1 MMNNLLTPEEICAI
15 CLGLKK
21 IKGFKVNNN
30 YLRVALYKQ
39 LRTFKAKS
47 DPLDDFFVITL
58 MTTLSKGNLVFKDKP
73 ELVADMLTAMESQL
87 EHLDLNTAVKLLTF
101 PVTLGFSNRKIEEH
115 VFCAVRESVPLDPP
129 DMVQLCSY
137 VSKHSSEDNPV
148 QELLS
153 SLDDQLDKITDRTHL
168 LEMLRCYHDLSHR
181 SVFSEK
187 FNRIIFQEINAIPS
201 ELFSKGSNVGTLS
214 ETIASNLLERL
225 GVSAETQG
233 KSSFASNDSKTVALL
248 TRIPAFISF
257 SCQLEG
263 TSPSSD
269 RLLLDPAKSHFLC
282 RAHHRDFPMQV
293 FAPQMEIGSLDQRS
307 RQIVMCHRAL
317 VKFMG
322 TENYVGLTRILPH
335 FTEPDLVFGNIGG
348 KNRHRMPVIL
358 TRHSESLMHI
368 HEY

>member
-1 MMNNLLTPEEICAI
+1 MPGFADLDELQSCLAVKMMNNLLTPEEICAI

-73 ELVADMLTAMESQL
+73 ELVSDMLTAMESQL

-115 VFCAVRESVPLDPP
+115 VFRSVRESVPLDPP

-153 SLDDQLDKITDRTHL
+153 SLDDHLDKITDRTHL

-187 FNRIIFQEINAIPS
+187 F
-201 ELFSKGSNVGTLS
+201 
-214 ETIASNLLERL
+214 
-225 GVSAETQG
+225 
-233 KSSFASNDSKTVALL
+233 
-248 TRIPAFISF
+248 
-257 SCQLEG
+257 
-263 TSPSSD
+263 
-269 RLLLDPAKSHFLC
+269 
-282 RAHHRDFPMQV
+282 
-293 FAPQMEIGSLDQRS
+293 RS
-307 RQIVMCHRAL
+307 
-317 VKFMG
+317 
-322 TENYVGLTRILPH
+322 
-335 FTEPDLVFGNIGG
+335 
-348 KNRHRMPVIL
+348 
-358 TRHSESLMHI
+358 
-368 HEY
+368 